1 MQLKNLNLTNFRN
14 HKNLKLKF
22 DGDATLITGPNGSG
36 KTNILEAIHLLATT
50 KSLRT
55 QFDREVISHDENFA
69 RIEAE
74 FKPNGGKKTLEMV
87 ITKSEAY
94 PNMSSKKVKIDKVT
108 KSLSDFAGTINT
120 VLFTPH
126 DIEMLTQPP
135 SIRRRYL
142 DLLFFQ
148 IDREYKRTHSQYVK
162 AVRQRNK
169 ILEKIRDFGT
179 GKDELEYWT
188 EKVLSMGSLLQAKR
202 RVFFTFVQE
211 NIHKHLEGLNDKRV
225 DFEIKYDI
233 SEINEERLEKYK
245 DAEVSSAQT
254 LVGPHRDDFSI
265 EFDGFDIASFG
276 SRGQKR
282 TTLLALKLCEIDFI
296 NEHLSHRPIL
306 LLDDIFSELD
316 HSHREAV
323 MNIIHLQQTIITSA
337 EDLDFNGKFTGK
349 LEKIPL

>member
-1 MQLKNLNLTNFRN
+1 MKLSKLKLTNFRN
-14 HKNLKLKF
+14 HKNLELKF
-22 DGDATLITGPNGSG
+22 SENATLITGPNGSG

-50 KSLRT
+50 NSLRT
-55 QFDREVISHDENFA
+55 HYDREMISHDEKFA

-74 FKPNGGKKTLEMV
+74 IKPNGGKKTLEML
-87 ITKSEAY
+87 ITKSEQFQ
-94 PNMSSKKVKIDKVT
+94 NMSSKKVKIDKVN

-135 SIRRRYL
+135 SIRRKYL

-148 IDREYKRTHSQYVK
+148 IDREYKRTHSQYIK

-169 ILEKIRDFGT
+169 ILEKIRDLGT
-179 GKDELEYWT
+179 GGDEIEYWT
-188 EKVLSMGSLLQAKR
+188 EKVLSMGRLLQAKR

-211 NIHKHLEGLNDKRV
+211 EIHKHTEKLNADGGKY
-225 DFEIKYDI
+225 EIHYDI
-233 SEINEERLEKYK
+233 SEINEERLKKYET
-245 DAEVSSAQT
+245 AEIASAQT
-254 LVGPHRDDFSI
+254 LVGPHRDDFI
-265 EFDGFDIASFG
+265 IKLNGFDLASFG

-296 NEHLSHRPIL
+296 NEHLDRRPIL

-316 HSHREAV
+316 HPHRKAV
-323 MNIIHLQQTIITSA
+323 INIIDLQQTIITSA
-337 EDLDFNGKFTGK
+337 EDLDFNGS
-349 LEKIPL
+349 LERISL